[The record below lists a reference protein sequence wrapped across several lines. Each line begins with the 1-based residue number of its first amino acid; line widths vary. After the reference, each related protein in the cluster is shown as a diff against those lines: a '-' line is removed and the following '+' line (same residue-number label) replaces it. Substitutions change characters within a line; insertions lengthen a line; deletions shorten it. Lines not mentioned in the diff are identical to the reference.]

1 MTERPILFNSPMSR
15 AILDDKKTQTRRVVK
30 WRDLQPGLNLGFSG
44 LKVFSDV
51 PNLFTL
57 ESQARN
63 GWESRSSP
71 THCPMGQPGD
81 RIYVRETWAE
91 VARRQPLTDEDLP
104 MRQDGR
110 IVVYEADPHWHGTRQ
125 FLCADGCIRWAR
137 PDRWKPSIHMRK
149 GDARIWLEIT
159 GVRVERLQQITEADC
174 IAEGI
179 EFFNNDRECGCKNYM
194 DKTGKDWTLTA
205 HQSFRSLWESTG
217 GDWTAN
223 PYVWVIDFKPT
234 PKEPA

>member
-1 MTERPILFNSPMSR
+1 MKETGLMFKAPLVR
-15 AILDDKKTQTRRVVK
+15 AILSGQKTQTRRVVK
-30 WRDLQPGLNLGFSG
+30 GVALQWLDTDGFTPEF
-44 LKVFSDV
+44 V
-51 PNLFTL
+51 
-57 ESQARN
+57 A
-63 GWESRSSP
+63 SSEN
-71 THCPMGQPGD
+71 HLSPMGQSGD